1 MTSISQQNYIP
12 PTYVSYFYGRLLR
25 EESTRI
31 LENRGCKNG
40 LFLLR
45 ELVAE
50 VGSYALSICHEKV
63 VHHYKIE
70 RQSDGT
76 VKIDKGRHFIGPI
89 ELIKHHQLELDGLIT
104 KPVIACDRPKG
115 TQPIYYLFIN
125 DSEFYKLVND
135 EILAQLNKFKSS
147 LSVQQ
152 FNQDISDAKGRF
164 RYKYERIVLK
174 SLHYSQPWYK
184 KDLDR
189 ESANDLLLKSGL
201 TNGKF
206 IVRGSNTNNNEY
218 RISLCYNN
226 EIKHY
231 RIKQNKDKDAPDAVK
246 FCLDGGLE
254 FDSITQ
260 LVDYYH
266 RNADGLADILRFP
279 LLQIPSKFDPM
290 WFNNINQRPNAISNQ
305 NFGAQQLSE
314 LMSTNKG
321 IFFVEY
327 RNRTHKTPL
336 PSSRVGILGRP
347 SLGNQ
352 IKKYFYFYINGE
364 KIIFYWENLLIY

>member
-1 MTSISQQNYIP
+1 MSNNNPQNYIP

-50 VGSYALSICHEKV
+50 VGSYALSICNEKV
-63 VHHYKIE
+63 VHHYRIE
-70 RQSDGT
+70 RQPDGS
-76 VKIDKGRHFIGPI
+76 VKIDKGKPFIGPI

-104 KPVIACDRPKG
+104 KPTIACDRPKG

-135 EILAQLNKFKSS
+135 EISNQLSKFKAS

-152 FNQDISDAKGRF
+152 FNQEISDAKGRY

-174 SLHYSQPWYK
+174 NLHFSQPWYK

-189 ESANDLLLKSGL
+189 EAANELLRKSGL

-206 IVRGSNTNNNEY
+206 IVRGSNTNNNEF

-231 RIKQNKDKDAPDAVK
+231 RVKQINPGTEMVK

-290 WFNNINQRPNAISNQ
+290 WFNNINQRPSLTNNQ
-305 NFGAQQLSE
+305 SSGMQQLSAI
-314 LMSTNKG
+314 MSNN
-321 IFFVEY
+321 E
-327 RNRTHKTPL
+327 
-336 PSSRVGILGRP
+336 
-347 SLGNQ
+347 
-352 IKKYFYFYINGE
+352 GE
-364 KIIFYWENLLIY
+364 KNLFYRLHKSLSVFKINLKIIKMASVF

>member
-1 MTSISQQNYIP
+1 MTNISQQNYIP

-50 VGSYALSICHEKV
+50 VGSYALSICHEKQ
-63 VHHYKIE
+63 VHHYKID

-76 VKIDKGRHFIGPI
+76 VKIDKGRNFIGPI

-115 TQPIYYLFIN
+115 TQPIFYLFIN

-135 EILAQLNKFKSS
+135 EIMRQLSKFKNT

-152 FNQDISDAKGRF
+152 FNQEISDAKGRY
-164 RYKYERIVLK
+164 RYKYERTVLK
-174 SLHYSQPWYK
+174 DLHVTQPWYK
-184 KDLDR
+184 KDLERDA
-189 ESANDLLLKSGL
+189 ANEMLRKSGL
-201 TNGKF
+201 IDGKF
-206 IVRGSNTNNNEY
+206 IVRGSNKNPNEY

-231 RIKQNKDKDAPDAVK
+231 RIKQLSPSIDGHK

-279 LLQIPSKFDPM
+279 LLQMPSKFDPL
-290 WFNNINQRPNAISNQ
+290 WLTTINQRPNINNEGYS
-305 NFGAQQLSE
+305 
-314 LMSTNKG
+314 
-321 IFFVEY
+321 FF
-327 RNRTHKTPL
+327 
-336 PSSRVGILGRP
+336 
-347 SLGNQ
+347 
-352 IKKYFYFYINGE
+352 
-364 KIIFYWENLLIY
+364 